1 MLLSTD
7 GVVLRV
13 KPIGNDDNL
22 YTILTR
28 ERGLLSA
35 YARNRQRISR
45 GMGSALEQFS
55 YSNFVLFQSKERYS
69 INSASGNKVFFGLRT
84 DIVKTAL
91 ASYFAQLLMELAPE
105 EGEDPQDYLRLFLN
119 TLAFLESDKRS
130 PDFLKP
136 VFELRLMVMAGY
148 MPDLLG
154 CAVCGESEGKALF
167 FRLDSGTLVCGDC
180 LQKSGQS
187 AVDLLPLSGGQLA
200 ALRHILYA
208 PMERLFSFA
217 LPEEALERLSFLT
230 ERYITV
236 QLDKHFS
243 TLDFYHSI
251 VPPKQGKGGGSNE
264 SIGKI

>member
-13 KPIGNDDNL
+13 KPVGNDDNL

-28 ERGLLSA
+28 ERGVLTA

-55 YSNFVLFQSKERYS
+55 FSNFVLFQSKERYS
-69 INSASGNKVFFGLRT
+69 INSASSNKVFFGIRT

-91 ASYFAQLLMELAPE
+91 ASYFAQLLLDLAPE
-105 EGEDPQDYLRLFLN
+105 EGEDPEDYLRLFLN
-119 TLAFLESDKRS
+119 CLAFLESGKRS

-136 VFELRLMVMAGY
+136 VFELRLMAMAGY

-154 CAVCGESEGKALF
+154 CAACGESEGKALY
-167 FRLDSGTLVCGDC
+167 FRLDSGTLICGDC
-180 LQKSGQS
+180 LLKSGES
-187 AVDLLPLSGGQLA
+187 AAGPLALSSGQLA

-208 PMERLFSFA
+208 PLERLFAFA
-217 LPEEALERLSFLT
+217 LPQEALERLSFLT
-230 ERYITV
+230 ERYISV
-236 QLDKHFS
+236 QLDKNFS

-251 VPPKQGKGGGSNE
+251 VPPK
-264 SIGKI
+264 